1 MRYQAT
7 KQQVFVNNHKNNDPE
22 YIKLRETIEKEILRI
37 LSDNRALLKLAVLSI
52 AESIRN
58 NPDKYGYLVS
68 NHNNN
73 FYPPPP
79 LTTTI
84 YDSSTNSSCQP
95 WKVKEQ
101 LEQQPQEQQY
111 VPQNNYF
118 EMLMDE
124 ADRLYTF
131 LAERFLCDI
140 VN

>member
-1 MRYQAT
+1 MWKRDTLLYDLRYQAT
-7 KQQVFVNNHKNNDPE
+7 KQQAFVNNHKNNDPE

-84 YDSSTNSSCQP
+84 YDSSTN
-95 WKVKEQ
+95 K
-101 LEQQPQEQQY
+101 
-111 VPQNNYF
+111 
-118 EMLMDE
+118 LMSTME
-124 ADRLYTF
+124 S
-131 LAERFLCDI
+131 ERTTRTTTTRTAVCATE
-140 VN
+140 